1 VVGSG
6 AAFSGFADAIVEQK
20 TFLTVQR
27 SDGALFDRVAAECT
41 YERGVRRDD
50 AARHERGG
58 GKRERT
64 EGLTRGPENW

>member
-1 VVGSG
+1 MVGSG

-20 TFLTVQR
+20 TFLMVQR
-27 SDGALFDRVAAECT
+27 SDAALFDRAVAECT
-41 YERGVRRDD
+41 YERGAMMLRGI
-50 AARHERGG
+50 ERGA